1 MGTGAGAEALPLERC
16 VSDYRPR
23 CASSNLIAIIFV
35 TLTLATTA
43 SHRGTLLACRGA
55 LVVAGRVRVR
65 DRDPNPNPNA

>member
-23 CASSNLIAIIFV
+23 CASGNLILTLFL
-35 TLTLATTA
+35 TLTLTTTA
-43 SHRGTLLACRGA
+43 PHRATPQAYRGA
-55 LVVAGRVRVR
+55 LVVAVRVRFR

>member
-23 CASSNLIAIIFV
+23 SASGN
-35 TLTLATTA
+35 LTLIPFLTLILANTAPHRATQ
-43 SHRGTLLACRGA
+43 LACRGA
-55 LVVAGRVRVR
+55 LVVAARVRFR